1 MGRHQIGERFILP
14 LSPQLELLR
23 PKSSIYRRLPGCP
36 RYGFLCAAMRPG
48 ILVRRFCVHARP
60 GQMLASAK
68 WHSMHALYGWRS
80 CKLRLVRILEVI
92 LLGLA
97 RGAAMDALGTVEYCR
112 GDYSGSRYC
121 NPGT

>member
-1 MGRHQIGERFILP
+1 MG
-14 LSPQLELLR
+14 R
-23 PKSSIYRRLPGCP
+23 PKSPIYRRLPGCP
-36 RYGFLCAAMRPG
+36 RYGFLCAGMRSD

-60 GQMLASAK
+60 EQMLASPT
-68 WHSMHALYGWRS
+68 WHSMRALYGWRS

-97 RGAAMDALGTVEYCR
+97 RGAAMDALGAVEYCR

-121 NPGT
+121 